1 MVPFCLVFWADRGP
15 GASCPYGEGPRRALV
30 TFPRWKV
37 TQGMGCARR
46 RVSRPTAAGGSWTE
60 MAQRPKAVSYCPAPP
75 DFFAPPLHFPAGCG
89 KLNALKF
96 VGVAKLA
103 DAADLKSADGNIV
116 PVRSRSPAPKTR
128 RPVALRVFSWRF
140 GKGPEVR
147 LPKRAA
153 LGRRDRSLD
162 PRRRRTSACTAPPR
176 GMTKKTGMR

>member
-1 MVPFCLVFWADRGP
+1 
-15 GASCPYGEGPRRALV
+15 
-30 TFPRWKV
+30 
-37 TQGMGCARR
+37 
-46 RVSRPTAAGGSWTE
+46 
-60 MAQRPKAVSYCPAPP
+60 MAQRPATVSYCPAPP

-140 GKGPEVR
+140 GKGPGVR

-153 LGRRDRSLD
+153 LGRRDPAPGPSPDKDVRLHCAAAGYDKKRPGCAESIPVFDVAGAANAAEPPFRMAGRCLAGDAPTASHAGGPDRFSRSARPQT
-162 PRRRRTSACTAPPR
+162 PRA
-176 GMTKKTGMR
+176 

>member
-1 MVPFCLVFWADRGP
+1 
-15 GASCPYGEGPRRALV
+15 
-30 TFPRWKV
+30 
-37 TQGMGCARR
+37 
-46 RVSRPTAAGGSWTE
+46 

-128 RPVALRVFSWRF
+128 RPVALRVFSRRF
-140 GKGPEVR
+140 GKGPEARPPERPV
-147 LPKRAA
+147 
-153 LGRRDRSLD
+153 LGRKYRSPD
-162 PRRRRTSACTAPPR
+162 PRRTRTSACTAPPR
-176 GMTKKTGMR
+176 GMIKKDRDALMKASRSLPLRAPPMRQNLRSGWPAGALPGMRPPLPTQAVRFIRSARPQTPRA

>member
-1 MVPFCLVFWADRGP
+1 
-15 GASCPYGEGPRRALV
+15 
-30 TFPRWKV
+30 
-37 TQGMGCARR
+37 
-46 RVSRPTAAGGSWTE
+46 
-60 MAQRPKAVSYCPAPP
+60 MAQRPATVSYCPAPP

-128 RPVALRVFSWRF
+128 RPGALRVFSWRF
-140 GKGPEVR
+140 GKGPGVR

-153 LGRRDRSLD
+153 LGRRDPAPGPSPDKDVRLHCAAAGYDKKRPGCAESIPAFDVAGAANAAESPLRMAGRCLAGDAPTASPQAARFSRSAHPQT
-162 PRRRRTSACTAPPR
+162 PRA
-176 GMTKKTGMR
+176 

>member
-1 MVPFCLVFWADRGP
+1 
-15 GASCPYGEGPRRALV
+15 
-30 TFPRWKV
+30 
-37 TQGMGCARR
+37 
-46 RVSRPTAAGGSWTE
+46 

-128 RPVALRVFSWRF
+128 RPVALRVFFVAVREGTGGETARKASPRT
-140 GKGPEVR
+140 KRPVPGPSPEQAFA
-147 LPKRAA
+147 PPA
-153 LGRRDRSLD
+153 L
-162 PRRRRTSACTAPPR
+162 PR
-176 GMTKKTGMR
+176 GMTKKDRDALKASRSLTLRAPPMRQNLRSGWPVGALPGMRPPLPTQAVRFIRSARPQTPRA

>member
-1 MVPFCLVFWADRGP
+1 
-15 GASCPYGEGPRRALV
+15 
-30 TFPRWKV
+30 
-37 TQGMGCARR
+37 
-46 RVSRPTAAGGSWTE
+46 
-60 MAQRPKAVSYCPAPP
+60 MAQRPKAVSYCPATP

-140 GKGPEVR
+140 GKGPGVR

-153 LGRRDRSLD
+153 LGRRDPAPGPSPDKDVRLHCAAAGYDKKDRDALKASRSLTL
-162 PRRRRTSACTAPPR
+162 RAPPMR
-176 GMTKKTGMR
+176 QNLRSGWPVGAWPGMRPPLPTQADRFSRSARPQTPRA